1 MKRVALDARLLL
13 PALAAGFIQV
23 VGSFGAADRQPGAR
37 PLDAL
42 AVVLLL
48 LGPAALPA
56 RRRYPVGTLVAA
68 VAALLGYLAMGYP
81 YGPVV
86 LSVVVAL
93 VNAVVHRRRRAAWL
107 VTVPTYL
114 AMVVLFWFR
123 EGRLEPLAVSG
134 LAAWLLVLLTLGEL
148 LRGRRERQARE
159 RLARAEEAR
168 ARATEERLRIARDLH
183 DVLAHHVSLIN
194 VQAGTALHLLDEQPG
209 LAREALTAI
218 KASSKEV
225 LVELR
230 GMLGVLRRV
239 DEELPLA
246 PTAGLAGLD
255 ALAQRMR
262 GTGLPVTVR
271 TEGAARALPT
281 ALDTA
286 AFRIAQEA
294 LTNVHRH
301 AGADSASV
309 LLDYS
314 GPELVLQVDDD
325 GRGTS
330 GDPAAGNGI
339 PGMRERAAAFGG
351 RLDAGPRPG
360 GGFRVRAQLPIPGE
374 GGSS

>member
-1 MKRVALDARLLL
+1 MNRVALDARLLL

-23 VGSFGAADRQPGAR
+23 VGSFGAAGRQPDAR

-48 LGPAALPA
+48 IGPAVLPA
-56 RRRYPVGTLVAA
+56 RRRYPVGTLVGT
-68 VAALLGYLAMGYP
+68 VAGLLGYLALGYP

-93 VNAVVHRRRRAAWL
+93 VNAVVYGRRAAWL
-107 VTVPTYL
+107 LAAVTYL
-114 AMVVLFWFR
+114 AMVALFWLR

-134 LAAWLLVLLTLGEL
+134 LAAWLLLLLALGEL
-148 LRGRRERQARE
+148 LRGRRERRARE

-239 DEELPLA
+239 DEELPRV

-255 ALAQRMR
+255 ALAERMR

-271 TEGAARALPT
+271 TEGTARALPT

-301 AGADSASV
+301 AGAAAATV

-314 GPELVLQVDDD
+314 GPDLVLQVDDD
-325 GRGTS
+325 GRGAKGEPS
-330 GDPAAGNGI
+330 AGNGI

-374 GGSS
+374 GGTS